1 MKQQLHFISH
11 KMEIKKIGRY
21 TFFFSLSLSGSC
33 KQFLVFN
40 GIEMMLE
47 DFSRL
52 LKESEELFKQIAI
65 LSIITFG
72 MRLRKSPS
80 RVS

>member
-1 MKQQLHFISH
+1 
-11 KMEIKKIGRY
+11 MEIKKSGRY
-21 TFFFSLSLSGSC
+21 TFFSLSLSGGC
-33 KQFLVFN
+33 KQFFVFN

-65 LSIITFG
+65 PSIITFG
-72 MRLRKSPS
+72 MR
-80 RVS
+80 